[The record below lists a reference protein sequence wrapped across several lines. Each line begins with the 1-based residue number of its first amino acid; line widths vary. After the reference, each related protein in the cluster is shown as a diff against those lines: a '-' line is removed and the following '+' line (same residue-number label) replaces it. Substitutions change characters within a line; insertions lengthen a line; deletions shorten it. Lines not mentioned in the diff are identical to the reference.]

1 MTDRSRWELV
11 LDLLKQE
18 EWVSTAAICSPD
30 VGGSEGTR
38 RLREL
43 RARGF
48 AISKRKKVGSTQF
61 EYHLIESAE
70 EREDRIDTAILDAE
84 TKKYRGVS
92 LRGVGTPLEPTPY
105 ARPVSGRHIAD
116 DSESRRAALGGSLPF
131 VAWHGS
137 SRTGYTAKHRGFSMS
152 VKEWSSAVYWAV
164 TRPDG
169 TQASGKADTLVEAKR
184 AALEIAL

>member
-18 EWVSTAAICSPD
+18 EWVSTAAICTPE

-48 AISKRKKVGSTQF
+48 AISKRKKFGSTQF
-61 EYHLIESAE
+61 EYHLLSDQELLDQQAIPQNVAE
-70 EREDRIDTAILDAE
+70 KIVTN
-84 TKKYRGVS
+84 
-92 LRGVGTPLEPTPY
+92 LREPTPY
-105 ARPVSGRHIAD
+105 AQSTSGRHIAD

-131 VAWHGS
+131 VAWHGTS
-137 SRTGYTAKHRGFSMS
+137 HTGFTAKHRGYSMS
-152 VKEWSSAVYWAV
+152 VKEWTSAVYWAV

>member
-11 LDLLKQE
+11 LDLLREQ
-18 EWVSTAAICSPD
+18 EWVSTAAICTPD

-61 EYHLIESAE
+61 EYHLLSDQERLDQQAIPENVAE
-70 EREDRIDTAILDAE
+70 KIVTNL
-84 TKKYRGVS
+84 K
-92 LRGVGTPLEPTPY
+92 EPTPY
-105 ARPVSGRHIAD
+105 ARPTSGVHPAD
-116 DSESRRAALGGSLPF
+116 DSAARRAALSGEPLWNAAGNKPLPF

-137 SRTGYTAKHRGFSMS
+137 SHTGYTAKYRGFSMS
-152 VKEWSSAVYWAV
+152 VKEWSSAVYWAC

-169 TQASGKADTLVEAKR
+169 TQASGKADTLLDAKR